1 VLQDKFVGYKKTRR
15 YHFIIYYKI
24 KESTKS
30 NNMNASST
38 SPISFIVRSLT
49 IITVFLIITTSAR
62 PASPSHH
69 HRRSEHDHSSRH
81 IQHQDYHHAPNHVRR
96 SIRKRQ
102 AENVVH
108 SELARKLAELQRL
121 AKLARLMPG
130 NEPLSKANIMKI
142 KVPYYRRMMLRIL
155 RRLHRRSS

>member
-1 VLQDKFVGYKKTRR
+1 
-15 YHFIIYYKI
+15 
-24 KESTKS
+24 
-30 NNMNASST
+30 MNASTT

-69 HRRSEHDHSSRH
+69 HRRSEHHSSRH
-81 IQHQDYHHAPNHVRR
+81 IQHQDNHHAPNHVRR

-130 NEPLSKANIMKI
+130 NEPLSKANILKI